1 MGRKLT
7 IAAIGLVALLA
18 TACGGAA
25 GTSTSTAAVTTTPGE
40 ATASGTVPKTA
51 DPVLGKISSKLLMAR
66 SMLLAGDSIDDIAN
80 AEPLLS
86 FDGNLVL
93 IEIRFDSLTPETE
106 AAVIGLGLTDP
117 ASFIEAG
124 VMTGAADLLTLDAI
138 ATILEVA
145 SIGPLAA
152 PETNS

>member
-51 DPVLGKISSKLLMAR
+51 DPVLGKISSQLLMAR

-106 AAVIGLGLTDP
+106 AAVIGLGLTDS

-124 VMTGAADLLTLDAI
+124 VMTGAADLLTLDSI